1 MPITQENRTASGVG
15 EPAVT
20 ADAPQM
26 PFTLQGRTALVT
38 GSGRGIGRAIAKRLV
53 AAGANVMLN
62 DLDEDLLLE
71 AKAHLG
77 HADRIRHVT
86 GDLTDPATPQAIV
99 QAILDAFGAIDIIV
113 NNAGYCWDSVIQKT
127 RDEQFQAMLD
137 IHLVTSFRI
146 LRAASG
152 YIREAARK
160 EAANHQRVMRKIVN
174 ITPSQGPT
182 AISDEQATPQPK
194 PASSALPGPWPRNGA
209 DTT

>member
-1 MPITQENRTASGVG
+1 
-15 EPAVT
+15 
-20 ADAPQM
+20 
-26 PFTLQGRTALVT
+26 
-38 GSGRGIGRAIAKRLV
+38 
-53 AAGANVMLN
+53 
-62 DLDEDLLLE
+62 
-71 AKAHLG
+71 
-77 HADRIRHVT
+77 
-86 GDLTDPATPQAIV
+86 V
-99 QAILDAFGAIDIIV
+99 QAVLDAFGAIDIIV

-182 AISDEQATPQPK
+182 AIPDEQATPQPK